1 MTGLD
6 KIFEKSNLDEDK
18 KKSKRVLGQLL
29 LRLKKDNCIKLYSLM
44 GSVIDTD
51 IKDGKFMM
59 KLADKVSFEMI
70 NNNDKELIGNII
82 SEIENGLGLE
92 ITFDEKN
99 VFDAH
104 TFKNYLKEEFGKIL
118 TIK

>member
-1 MTGLD
+1 MELD
-6 KIFEKSNLDEDK
+6 KIFVSNLDEDK
-18 KKSKRVLGQLL
+18 KKSKKYLGRLL

-44 GSVIDTD
+44 GSVIDSD
-51 IKDGKFMM
+51 IKDNKFII

-70 NNNDKELIGNII
+70 NNADREII
-82 SEIENGLGLE
+82 LSIINEFESGLGLD

-104 TFKNYLKEEFGKIL
+104 TFKNFLKDEFGKLL

>member
-1 MTGLD
+1 MELD
-6 KIFEKSNLDEDK
+6 KLFVSDLDEEK
-18 KKSKRVLGQLL
+18 KKSKRYLGRLL

-44 GSVIDTD
+44 GSVIDSD

-59 KLADKVSFEMI
+59 KLSDKVSFDMI
-70 NNNDKELIGNII
+70 NSSDKELILSII
-82 SEIENGLGLE
+82 NEFESGLGLD

-104 TFKNYLKEEFGKIL
+104 TFKNFLKDEFGKLL

>member
-1 MTGLD
+1 MSDLD

-18 KKSKRVLGQLL
+18 KKSKKYLGRLL

-44 GSVIDTD
+44 GSVIDSD
-51 IKDGKFMM
+51 IKDNKFVI

-70 NNNDKELIGNII
+70 NNNDRDLMLSII
-82 SEIENGLGLE
+82 NEFESGLGLD
-92 ITFDEKN
+92 IYFDEKE

-104 TFKNYLKEEFGKIL
+104 TFKNYLKDEFGKLL

>member
-1 MTGLD
+1 MELD
-6 KIFEKSNLDEDK
+6 KIFVSNLDEDK
-18 KKSKRVLGQLL
+18 KKSKKYLGRLL

-44 GSVIDTD
+44 GSVIDSD

-59 KLADKVSFEMI
+59 KLSDKVSFDMI
-70 NNNDKELIGNII
+70 NSSDKELILSII
-82 SEIENGLGLE
+82 NEFENGLGLD

-104 TFKNYLKEEFGKIL
+104 TFKNFLKDEFGKLL